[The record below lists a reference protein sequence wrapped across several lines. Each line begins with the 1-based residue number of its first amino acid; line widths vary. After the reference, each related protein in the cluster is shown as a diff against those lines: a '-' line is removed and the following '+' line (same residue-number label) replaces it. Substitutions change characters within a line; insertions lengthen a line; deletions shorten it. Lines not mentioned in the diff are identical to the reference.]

1 MARATLPEM
10 TSPGLADRLFWP
22 LVGLAALGLWFGRGA
37 LALGAGLVAALAVLR
52 LLGRGW
58 RVARLRR
65 HVRAIAE
72 QHAGTLA
79 RRRRQETYLDAYD
92 NVIRDGWERE
102 RRYFAERTVL
112 PRLAA
117 RGLDGLARARMPEVL
132 ALIEAAAGPEDDD
145 AFADPPDDGIAY
157 ERYCAARL
165 SEAGW
170 RAHPTKASGDQGAD
184 VVAER
189 GGTRLVLQCKRHG
202 KPVGNGAVQEA
213 AAARSYWSADL
224 AAVVTNA
231 GFTPSARRLAAA
243 TGVLLL
249 HHDDL
254 GTLDPRRPS

>member
-1 MARATLPEM
+1 M
-10 TSPGLADRLFWP
+10 TAPHLADRLFWP

-37 LALGAGLVAALAVLR
+37 LVLGAGLVAAVLLLR

-58 RVARLRR
+58 RVARFRR
-65 HVRAIAE
+65 HVRAIAAR
-72 QHAGTLA
+72 HAGTLA

-92 NVIRDGWERE
+92 NLIRDGWERE
-102 RRYFAERTVL
+102 RHYFAERTVL

-117 RGLDGLARARMPEVL
+117 RGFDGLARARFAEVL
-132 ALIEAAAGPEDDD
+132 ALIEEAAGPETDDP
-145 AFADPPDDGIAY
+145 ALDPPDDGIAY

-165 SEAGW
+165 AQAGW

-189 GGTRLVLQCKRHG
+189 DGTRLVLQCKRYA

-213 AAARSYWSADL
+213 VAARGYWNADL

-231 GFTPSARRLAAA
+231 GFTPAARRLAGA
-243 TGVLLL
+243 TGVHLL

-254 GTLDPRRPS
+254 DGLVPRRP

>member
-1 MARATLPEM
+1 M
-10 TSPGLADRLFWP
+10 TTPGLADRLFWP
-22 LVGLAALGLWFGRGA
+22 LVGLAALGLWFGRGM
-37 LALGAGLVAALAVLR
+37 LALGAGLAVAAALLR
-52 LLGRGW
+52 IAGRGW
-58 RVARLRR
+58 RIARLRR
-65 HVRAIAE
+65 RVRAIAG

-102 RRYFAERTVL
+102 RRYFVERTVL

-117 RGLDGLARARMPEVL
+117 QGLDGLARARLPEVL
-132 ALIEAAAGPEDDD
+132 ALIEAAAGPQDDD
-145 AFADPPDDGIAY
+145 PLADPPDDGIAY

-165 SEAGW
+165 AEAGW

-189 GGTRLVLQCKRHG
+189 AGTRLVVQCKRHT

-213 AAARSYWSADL
+213 VAARGYWSANL

-231 GFTPSARRLAAA
+231 GFTPAARRLAGA

-254 GTLDPRRPS
+254 PALDPRRT